1 MKRTAKWRIL
11 IRLVIQSNIGND
23 MTTQF
28 LNRKRP
34 PKMTKMKR
42 RRRKKMLVQ
51 PRMAHLD
58 ADESTQLSVGRRRP
72 RLLLPDRQ

>member
-1 MKRTAKWRIL
+1 
-11 IRLVIQSNIGND
+11 
-23 MTTQF
+23 
-28 LNRKRP
+28 
-34 PKMTKMKR
+34 MTKMKR